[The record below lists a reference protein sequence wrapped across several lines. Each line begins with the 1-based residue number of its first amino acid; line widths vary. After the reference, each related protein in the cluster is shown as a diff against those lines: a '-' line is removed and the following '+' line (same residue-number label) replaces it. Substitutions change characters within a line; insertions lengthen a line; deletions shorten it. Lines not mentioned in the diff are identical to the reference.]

1 MDAFSSIGFELT
13 YDNNIE
19 PTIFKVS
26 PYNPQN
32 TLGNITFSGWAPF
45 LHVHFLHL
53 HLDVL
58 L

>member
-1 MDAFSSIGFELT
+1 MEAFSSIAFELT
-13 YDNNIE
+13 YDNVE

-32 TLGNITFSGWAPF
+32 TLGNITFSGSAPF
-45 LHVHFLHL
+45 LHVHFLHV